1 MWEVRNVM
9 LFCFAVLFVRSD
21 FYFGIRTT
29 KRSIML
35 YVIGWIHLIA
45 G

>member
-1 MWEVRNVM
+1 MLEVRNVM
-9 LFCFAVLFVRSD
+9 SCVFLLFGRSD

-35 YVIGWIHLIA
+35 YVIGWMHLIA